1 MRVVAL
7 FATINAGALAF
18 TPQASPRFASNLSA
32 KQDEVNGNNNIVGG
46 AVAFLAGLATFGQ
59 VALADTSMLIDN
71 TIPAGTIFTIVFAP
85 RSNR

>member
-71 TIPAGTIFTIVFAP
+71 TIPAGTIFTTVFAP